1 LLGGDPRQLNA
12 SVMPLPNAGEKP
24 GAAGM
29 AIITSARTRFANTGR
44 QRQLSHH
51 PAANLHLDLCA
62 ASIQIVAV

>member
-1 LLGGDPRQLNA
+1 
-12 SVMPLPNAGEKP
+12 MPLPNAGEKP

-44 QRQLSHH
+44 QPQLSHH